1 MIKTVEAIGESL
13 EDATRKAMEEIG
25 IDDEA
30 DLDIE
35 VIEEGAKG
43 GLFGLVGGKETKI
56 RATYIPKAIRIGI
69 EALKSILN
77 ALQITGE
84 INVEE
89 EEGDYYIDV
98 EGDGLA
104 ILIGKRGQTL
114 EAVQYLINTA
124 VNRAQKQRMSVI
136 VDAHGY
142 RRARKRNIEELAL
155 KTAREVTERGEP
167 IELSPMT
174 PWERRMVHVVLM
186 DHPDIETHSE
196 GEEPFRKV
204 IISPKSD
211 F

>member
-1 MIKTVEAIGESL
+1 MIKTVETIGESL

-35 VIEEGAKG
+35 IMEEGSK
-43 GLFGLVGGKETKI
+43 GLFGLVGGKETRI
-56 RATYIPKAIRIGI
+56 RATYIPKAIRAGI
-69 EALKSILN
+69 EVLKKILN
-77 ALQITGE
+77 ALQISGD

-89 EEGDYYIDV
+89 EDGNYYIDV
-98 EGDGLA
+98 EGEGLA

-114 EAVQYLINTA
+114 EAVHYLVNTVA
-124 VNRAQKQRMSVI
+124 NRTQKQRLSVI

-142 RRARKRNIEELAL
+142 RRMRMRNIEELAL
-155 KTAREVTERGEP
+155 KTARQVIENGEP
-167 IELSPMT
+167 VELAPMT
-174 PWERRMVHVVLM
+174 SWERRMAHMTLM

-204 IISPKSD
+204 VISPKKD
-211 F
+211 Y